1 MLEPSSVRGAA
12 EGEPLPSFSILCSAY
27 RCEDYLPA
35 TIDSVLAQSVSDWE
49 LIVVD
54 NGMSDSV
61 AEIVNRYTTD
71 PRVRLIRQENERL
84 IGGIRTAADAARG
97 RYLVPLDSDDQLT
110 PEFCRRM
117 AAVLDERT
125 EIDVLSC
132 NAALFQDGQEQD
144 LARSF
149 LRRVTG
155 LEHPLTLADLIGQH
169 DVVPYFAAFRREAW
183 FAAGGYAAGTDLVED
198 IALFLRLVGSGYD
211 VRVLPERLTRYRMRD
226 DSASRDPSSVEA
238 FELGRERVYTEAA
251 VASGDPVT
259 LRALDR
265 RLRGLRYERSLRRA
279 RWAFV
284 NGDVAAAQAAAR
296 EAVRQRRTARSLA
309 VLVGLGVAPSV
320 LRSIHPAKQHLTRLA
335 SRVASR
341 IASRVSGGPP
351 VAAASDAPRR
361 AGRSRSEV

>member
-1 MLEPSSVRGAA
+1 MLEPSNAGDPARGDVPPA
-12 EGEPLPSFSILCSAY
+12 FSILCSAY

-35 TIDSVLAQSVSDWE
+35 TIQSVISQSVSDWE

-61 AEIVNRYTTD
+61 AEIVHRHNTD
-71 PRVRLIRQENERL
+71 PRVRLIRQENGRL
-84 IGGIRTAADAARG
+84 IGGMGAAAAAARG

-110 PEFCRRM
+110 PQFCKRM
-117 AAVLDERT
+117 AAVLDERP

-132 NAALFQDGQEQD
+132 DSSLFQDGQERD

-155 LEHPLTLADLIGQH
+155 IEHPLTLADLIGQH

-183 FAAGGYAAGTDLVED
+183 FAAGGYAVGTDLVED
-198 IALFLRLVGSGYD
+198 IALFLRLVGSGHD
-211 VRVLPERLTRYRMRD
+211 VRVLPERLTRYRIRD

-238 FELGRERVYTEAA
+238 FELGRERAYTEAA
-251 VASGDPVT
+251 VASGDPAT

-265 RLRGLRYERSLRRA
+265 RLRRLRYERSLRQA

-284 NGDVAAAQAAAR
+284 NGDMAAAQEAAS
-296 EAVRQRRTARSLA
+296 EAVRQRRTVRSVA
-309 VLVGLGVAPSV
+309 VVAGLGVAPSV
-320 LRSIHPAKQHLTRLA
+320 LRSIHPAKQHLTRI
-335 SRVASR
+335 ASR
-341 IASRVSGGPP
+341 IASRVSGVLP
-351 VAAASDAPRR
+351 ATASDGPRR
-361 AGRSRSEV
+361 AGRSRSGV